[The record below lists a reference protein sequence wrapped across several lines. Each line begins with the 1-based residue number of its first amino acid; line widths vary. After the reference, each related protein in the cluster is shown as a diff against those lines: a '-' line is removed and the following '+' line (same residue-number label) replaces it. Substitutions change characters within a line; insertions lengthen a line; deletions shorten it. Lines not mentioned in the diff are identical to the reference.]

1 MSSLIGSL
9 GRPDGAGVRCG
20 FIGGAYVSS
29 DAELRVEDPCT
40 GGALAAC
47 GAATDAQADAA
58 VKAAAA
64 AQPAWAAL
72 GLAARAAI
80 LRKLADGVDA
90 AKPRLAAMESLN
102 TGKPLRE
109 AEADVDDVRFPRA
122 AP

>member
-1 MSSLIGSL
+1 
-9 GRPDGAGVRCG
+9 
-20 FIGGAYVSS
+20 
-29 DAELRVEDPCT
+29 
-40 GGALAAC
+40 
-47 GAATDAQADAA
+47 

-90 AKPRLAAMESLN
+90 AKPRLAAMEALN

-109 AEADVDDVRFPRA
+109 AEADVDDVRSPRA
-122 AP
+122 A